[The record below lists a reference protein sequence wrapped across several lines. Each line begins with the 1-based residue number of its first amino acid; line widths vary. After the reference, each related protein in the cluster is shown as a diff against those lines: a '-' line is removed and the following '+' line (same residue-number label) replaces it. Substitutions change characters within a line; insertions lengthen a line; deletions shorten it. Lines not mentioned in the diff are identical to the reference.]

1 MADFTGKVAIVTGG
15 GSGIGESTALLM
27 AREGARVVVSDI
39 QDEHGNAVVARIKAA
54 GGHAAYHHCNVA
66 HAAEVEALV
75 SFAVDTFGGLHA
87 MVNNAGIGGA
97 QAPTADYPLD
107 SWDQVLSINLTGVF
121 YGTRYAI
128 PAIMASGGGAICNVA
143 SILGAV
149 GFAQSVAYVA
159 AKHGV
164 VGLTKSAAL
173 EYSAQG
179 VRVNAVGPAFIRTP
193 LLSALDDQPEMMQM
207 IQSMHPIGRLGKPEE
222 VAELIAFLCSDRASF
237 CTGAYYAVDGA
248 YLAM

>member
-1 MADFTGKVAIVTGG
+1 MGDFEGKVAVVTGG
-15 GSGIGESTALLM
+15 GSGIGAAAALLF
-27 AREGARVVVSDI
+27 AAHGAKVVVGDI
-39 QDEHGNAVVARIKAA
+39 QDEHGHAIIEKIK
-54 GGHAAYHHCNVA
+54 GGGGQAAYQRCDVGKP
-66 HAAEVEALV
+66 AEVEGLV
-75 SFAVDTFGGLHA
+75 KYAVDTFGGLHA
-87 MVNNAGIGGA
+87 MVNNAGIGGE
-97 QAPTADYPLD
+97 QAATADYSLE
-107 SWDQVLSINLTGVF
+107 SWNQVIAINLSGVF
-121 YGTRYAI
+121 YGTKYAI
-128 PAIMASGGGAICNVA
+128 PAILASGGGAICNIA

-149 GFAQSVAYVA
+149 GFPQSVAYVA

-222 VAELIAFLCSDRASF
+222 VAEMIVFLCSDRASF
-237 CTGAYYAVDGA
+237 CTGTYYPVDGA

>member
-1 MADFTGKVAIVTGG
+1 
-15 GSGIGESTALLM
+15 
-27 AREGARVVVSDI
+27 
-39 QDEHGNAVVARIKAA
+39 
-54 GGHAAYHHCNVA
+54 
-66 HAAEVEALV
+66 
-75 SFAVDTFGGLHA
+75 
-87 MVNNAGIGGA
+87 MVNNAGIGGE
-97 QAPTADYPLD
+97 QAATADYSLE
-107 SWDQVLSINLTGVF
+107 SWNQVIAINLSGVF
-121 YGTRYAI
+121 YGTKYAI
-128 PAIMASGGGAICNVA
+128 PAILASGGGAICNIA

-149 GFAQSVAYVA
+149 GFPQSVAYVA

-222 VAELIAFLCSDRASF
+222 VAEMIVFLCSDRASF
-237 CTGAYYAVDGA
+237 CTGTYYPVDGA